1 MAEPAKVIEFKLPK
15 RKPKV
20 VEKVAPPDQRKFVVM
35 PIKALTDK
43 RLTDNQVRIFGVLC
57 SYANRAGLTWVSQA
71 RIGQDLGIS
80 QQAVAK
86 QLKGLVKHGFIE
98 VTSKG
103 FRGERANTIRVI
115 FDEDI
120 SQQDAIAVASSKE
133 DCRPPEMVKREAKEM
148 TSIPDSRPQDPEFT
162 EEQMAANRARLRD
175 MLGGLAGRNGTFHYN
190 KPERISDIMARKP
203 RAKPASKE
211 VSHTQPN
218 TVVNEDPLHSQPHS
232 QPNRVVQT
240 QKNIDIRGCIGLY
253 EYITKELKTYV
264 VTTDVDVRFA
274 EILCELGCTTERF
287 ETACRAS
294 KTPKSLADICDA
306 LIHA

>member
-1 MAEPAKVIEFKLPK
+1 MAEPARVIEFKLPK

-86 QLKGLVKHGFIE
+86 QIKALVKHGFIE

-115 FDEDI
+115 FDQDI
-120 SQQDAIAVASSKE
+120 SQEDAIAVASSKE
-133 DCRPPEMVKREAKEM
+133 DSRPPEQIKREAKQM
-148 TSIPDSRPQDPEFT
+148 TTKPEEPEFT
-162 EEQMAANRARLRD
+162 EEQMAANRARLREL
-175 MLGGLAGRNGTFHYN
+175 LGGLAGRDGNHHYN

-203 RAKPASKE
+203 RAKTTPKE
-211 VSHTQPN
+211 PNHSQPN
-218 TVVNEDPLHSQPHS
+218 TVVNEDPLHTQPHS
-232 QPNRVVQT
+232 QPNGVVQT
-240 QKNIDIRGCIGLY
+240 QKNIDIREVLMVY
-253 EYITKELKTYV
+253 EYISKELKTYV
-264 VTTDVDVRFA
+264 VTTDVDMKFA
-274 EILCELGCTTERF
+274 EILCELGCKTDRF
-287 ETACRAS
+287 EAACRAS
-294 KTPKSLADICDA
+294 KSPKRLAEICEE
-306 LIHA
+306 LIHG